1 MICRKVLRFPD
12 RTFFWF
18 ICEKISSSVLKMFI
32 FIVQISAQMHNF
44 ITSIYSSAMFRDVK
58 HYSSFNL
65 KRKIH
70 WGFTTSWKSWWG
82 VRQDSI
88 SCKSRFICFI
98 EAWQQQ
104 KYLLPL
110 KTQKVKACLS
120 MQKSSNKKSCY
131 AFNWQET
138 KLNIKRYFK

>member
-1 MICRKVLRFPD
+1 
-12 RTFFWF
+12 
-18 ICEKISSSVLKMFI
+18 MFI

-58 HYSSFNL
+58 HNSSFNL

-70 WGFTTSWKSWWG
+70 LGFTTSWKSWWG
-82 VRQDSI
+82 VRQGSI
-88 SCKSRFICFI
+88 SCKSRFICLI

-110 KTQKVKACLS
+110 KTRKVKACVS
-120 MQKSSNKKSCY
+120 MQKSSTKKSCY

-138 KLNIKRYFK
+138 KLNIKRCFKSFRNRFKKWNANNELVSCS

>member
-1 MICRKVLRFPD
+1 M
-12 RTFFWF
+12 FWDA
-18 ICEKISSSVLKMFI
+18 K
-32 FIVQISAQMHNF
+32 HN
-44 ITSIYSSAMFRDVK
+44 
-58 HYSSFNL
+58 SSFNL

-70 WGFTTSWKSWWG
+70 LGFTTSWKSWWG

-88 SCKSRFICFI
+88 SCKSRFICLI

-110 KTQKVKACLS
+110 KTRQVKACLS
-120 MQKSSNKKSCY
+120 MQKSPNKKSCY

-138 KLNIKRYFK
+138 KLNIQRCFKPFINRFKKEIRIIHWFHVFIFSYFMILIIRVFMYDQMKTLMWIAKIFAYK